1 MIYFVNAR
9 NKYLV
14 VDQNLQPMEPFA
26 DYRHEGVK
34 YLAKNAKLP
43 IAVQFDIIQDPPDDE
58 EHNIGHILEHIGP
71 YRVSWFNFEPVNILP
86 KDSKDTERTYLGRM
100 HDKYCNEYEFI
111 NSLGIHFRQYVPNQG
126 LENYFD
132 NMFYLDAYLWY
143 ESSNLAN
150 QSVETTKDF
159 EYSFFCPNYKDKIHR
174 RVLAAHLYANYKDT
188 SIITYHFKDQDY
200 SNKWAALELDEFQNK
215 LLEHRIPLFPNNV
228 ELQAHDMPDMYKN
241 SFCTIVTETF
251 FDDRFANF
259 SEKTLD
265 PIMYA
270 RPFVLAAPPLT
281 LKLLKDLGFKTFDK
295 WWDESYDREYDHRKR
310 LKKLKNVIDIIAN
323 MSYNTKKV
331 ILDDM
336 QEVLQHNR
344 EQIKKL
350 EEVFHDIYRK

>member
-1 MIYFVNAR
+1 LIYFVNAQ

-14 VDQNLQPMEPFA
+14 VDQNLQLMEPFD

-58 EHNIGHILEHIGP
+58 EHNIAHILEHIGP

-86 KDSKDTERTYLGRM
+86 KDVKDTERTYLGRM

-111 NSLGIHFRQYVPNQG
+111 NSLGIIFNQYVPNQG

-132 NMFYLDAYLWY
+132 NMSYLDAYLWY

-159 EYSFFCPNYKDKIHR
+159 EYTFFCPNYKDKIHR
-174 RVLAAHLYANYKDT
+174 RALAAHLYANYKDI
-188 SIITYHFKDQDY
+188 SVITYHFKDQDY

-215 LLEHRIPLFPNNV
+215 LLEHKIPLFPNNV
-228 ELQAHDMPDMYKN
+228 ELQTHDMPNMYKK
-241 SFCTIVTETF
+241 SFCTVVTETF